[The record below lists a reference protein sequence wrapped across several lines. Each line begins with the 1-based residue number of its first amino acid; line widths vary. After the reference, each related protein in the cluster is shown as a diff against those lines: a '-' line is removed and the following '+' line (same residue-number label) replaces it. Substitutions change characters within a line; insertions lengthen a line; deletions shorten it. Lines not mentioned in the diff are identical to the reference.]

1 MDNIKIYDWL
11 HKYDFQELKIT
22 DNIEQNIFL
31 SKLLFHIHKTQHTN
45 NIHNTTR
52 FIMLDTLANEL
63 EIDKCIIIRY
73 LKKLRLKKLIYL
85 SIDDFGFRINK
96 HNEGLAKAFGVT
108 DGASRAK
115 AKLTT
120 IGEEELKKICINS
133 NIPFLREYKCIIG

>member
-11 HKYDFQELKIT
+11 HEYDFQELEIT
-22 DNIEQNIFL
+22 ENAEQNIIL
-31 SKLLFHIHKTQHTN
+31 AKLLFHIHKTQHTN
-45 NIHNTTR
+45 NIHNNIR

-63 EIDKCIIIRY
+63 EIGKDIIIKC

-108 DGASRAK
+108 EGASRAK

-120 IGEEELKKICINS
+120 IGEEELRKICVNS
-133 NIPFLREYKCIIG
+133 DIPFLLEYKCIMG

>member
-11 HKYDFQELKIT
+11 HEYDFQELEIT
-22 DNIEQNIFL
+22 ENTEQNIL
-31 SKLLFHIHKTQHTN
+31 LAKLLFHIHKTQHTN
-45 NIHNTTR
+45 NIHNNIR

-63 EIDKCIIIRY
+63 EIDKGIIIKC

-108 DGASRAK
+108 EGASRAK

-120 IGEEELKKICINS
+120 IGEEELRKICVNS
-133 NIPFLREYKCIIG
+133 DIPFLREYKCIMG